1 MRRPPTSHNG
11 RRSAIAACLA
21 IAACTAPPTTQDVA
35 PGSTAQPASVRLFQ
49 LGHGRLAS
57 FGWCQGDDCPR
68 RTPKTLA
75 GPAAPA
81 PVSVSVPATNAP
93 PASVRPVAPVDSMA
107 DGEELIG
114 SSARPTPSAP
124 LVPEPHETAAQLSI
138 QFPFASARLDAA
150 ARTALREIAPQL
162 RQATDVRLSGRT
174 DSTGPALANDL
185 LAKER
190 AEAVRRELLV
200 LAPGIATVLTVEAQG
215 ACCFVDS
222 NDSAA
227 GRARNRRV
235 DILYRIDGDDP
246 P

>member
-1 MRRPPTSHNG
+1 MRRLPTTRHA

-21 IAACTAPPTTQDVA
+21 MVACTAPPTTQDAA
-35 PGSTAQPASVRLFQ
+35 PGSIAQPLPARLAQ

-75 GPAAPA
+75 ATPVPAPA
-81 PVSVSVPATNAP
+81 PATTAP
-93 PASVRPVAPVDSMA
+93 PASVRPVAPADSITE
-107 DGEELIG
+107 GEEFVDP
-114 SSARPTPSAP
+114 SARPAP
-124 LVPEPHETAAQLSI
+124 AARLVPAPPQTADHLAI

-150 ARTALREIAPQL
+150 ARMALRELAPQL

-174 DSTGPALANDL
+174 DSTGPASANDL

-190 AEAVRRELLV
+190 AEAVRRELLALV
-200 LAPGIATVLTVEAQG
+200 PDIATVLTVDSQG
-215 ACCFVDS
+215 ACCFVES
-222 NDSAA
+222 NDTAA

-235 DILYRIDGDDP
+235 DVRYRLDRDDP